1 MILDVAL
8 AVLMWVA
15 VLSVLHRRRARM
27 AADPSPAQARSGRLH
42 EVAALSAT
50 IGVTWFF
57 AWFITDTTG
66 PPWLHVLAV
75 RAALAFIAVGAGVA
89 AYAGWLGGP

>member
-1 MILDVAL
+1 MILDIAL
-8 AVLMWVA
+8 TVLMWVA
-15 VLSVLHRRRARM
+15 VLTVLRRRRARM
-27 AADPSPAQARSGRLH
+27 AADPSPAQARGLRLH

-57 AWFITDTTG
+57 GWLVTDTTG
-66 PPWLHVLAV
+66 PPWLHVMAV

-89 AYAGWLGGP
+89 AYAGWVGGP